1 VFDTTRTFGRQIF
14 KLNEHLDRFYR
25 SLKYM
30 RLDPGLSKGEM
41 AELTMQVLETN
52 LPLLQENG
60 DYWVTQRVTRGE
72 RVYEGPSAG
81 DLKPTVLIECQP
93 LPFAARAKYY
103 RDGLP
108 VVIPSVRRTPPE
120 SMSPRAKVHNYIN
133 LVQGELEVKAQNP
146 DAWAILLD
154 VNGNIAEG
162 MGSNF
167 FIVKDGVVMTPREQ
181 YVLGGI
187 SRETVLELATQLQ
200 FETKEADI
208 DLFDAYTAEEAFVT
222 STSFC
227 ICPVISIN
235 GSTVGE
241 GQIPGPI
248 TSQLLQAYSEL
259 VGLDIREQYLSH
271 L

>member
-1 VFDTTRTFGRQIF
+1 MAQERVVYLNGEFVPDSEAKISIHDYGFLMGDAVFDTTRTFGRQIF
-14 KLNEHLDRFYR
+14 KLHEHLDRFYR

-52 LPLLQENG
+52 LPLLQENS

-72 RVYEGPSAG
+72 RVYDEPSAG
-81 DLKPTVLIECQP
+81 GLKPTVLIECQP

-108 VVIPSVRRTPPE
+108 VVIPSVRRTPPQ
-120 SMSPRAKVHNYIN
+120 SMSPRAKVHNYLN
-133 LVQGELEVKAQNP
+133 LMQGELEVKAQNP

-167 FIVKDGVVMTPREQ
+167 FIVKDGGVMTPRDQ

-187 SRETVLELATQLQ
+187 SRETVLELAAQLHL
-200 FETKEADI
+200 EAKEADM
-208 DLFDAYTAEEAFVT
+208 DLFDAYTA
-222 STSFC
+222 
-227 ICPVISIN
+227 
-235 GSTVGE
+235 
-241 GQIPGPI
+241 
-248 TSQLLQAYSEL
+248 
-259 VGLDIREQYLSH
+259 
-271 L
+271 